1 MYYAVISE
9 DVPDSLV
16 LRQQVRP
23 LHLARLEALK
33 QEDRLLVAGPHPAI
47 DAENPGDAGF
57 SGSLVIAQFAS
68 LSEASAWA
76 EADPYVA
83 AGIYQKVTVK
93 PFKPVLP

>member
-9 DVPDSLV
+9 DVPDSLP
-16 LRQQVRP
+16 LRQRARP
-23 LHLARLEALK
+23 AHLARLEALK
-33 QEDRLLVAGPHPAI
+33 QENRLLVAGPHPAA
-47 DAENPGDAGF
+47 DTENPGEVGF

-83 AGIYQKVTVK
+83 AGVYQKVTVK

>member
-9 DVPDSLV
+9 DVPNSLP

-23 LHLARLEALK
+23 LHLARLEELK
-33 QEDRLLVAGPHPAI
+33 QQNRLLLAGPHPAI

-57 SGSLVIAQFAS
+57 SGSLVVAQFAS
-68 LSEASAWA
+68 LAEAQAWA
-76 EADPYVA
+76 DADPYVS
-83 AGIYQKVTVK
+83 AGVYQRVTVK